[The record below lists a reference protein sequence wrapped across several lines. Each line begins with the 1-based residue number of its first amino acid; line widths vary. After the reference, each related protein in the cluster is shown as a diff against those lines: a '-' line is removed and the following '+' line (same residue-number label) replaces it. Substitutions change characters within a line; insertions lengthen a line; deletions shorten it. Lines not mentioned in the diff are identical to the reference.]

1 MKVRVLR
8 GAVLSTACRVELL
21 LGSGG
26 GEPGWWSVGSGFG
39 TLLGPEESGPFVSP
53 AGPGRGCWLLAVGC
67 WLWCRV
73 VGVGLVVLCLLSLV
87 VCCVWAGGGW
97 WVGC

>member
-67 WLWCRV
+67 GVGWWGWGWLFCASFPWSSAVCGR
-73 VGVGLVVLCLLSLV
+73 VGVG
-87 VCCVWAGGGW
+87 GW
-97 WVGC
+97 GV